1 VEALN
6 NRDEGAVV
14 QNLKDAGCDENTI
27 ADFMQKL
34 RQGNELE
41 GLKILQLHRRF
52 LLNQLHDEQKKIDC
66 LDYLVYK
73 ISKTNK
79 NS

>member
-1 VEALN
+1 MN
-6 NRDEGAVV
+6 NRDEGAVA

-73 ISKTNK
+73 ISKNK
-79 NS
+79 